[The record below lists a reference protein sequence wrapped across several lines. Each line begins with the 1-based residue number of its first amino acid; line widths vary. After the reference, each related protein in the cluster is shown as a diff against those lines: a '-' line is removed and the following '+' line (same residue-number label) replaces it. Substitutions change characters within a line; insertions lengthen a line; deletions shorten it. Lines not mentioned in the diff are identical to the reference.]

1 MHKLANNFNAGERQV
16 THDVYVCRCNSEKS
30 GVVVGLFFL
39 KYLNNAILRAEAT
52 KLHLQ
57 PGAWLVVGGRGTESE
72 LIVLWKSSL
81 FFFLTLINPHKRG
94 YSNHFLCLHV
104 CL

>member
-16 THDVYVCRCNSEKS
+16 TPMMFTYAVAILKS

-81 FFFLTLINPHKRG
+81 FFF
-94 YSNHFLCLHV
+94 
-104 CL
+104 